1 LDGSEG
7 PNVTAVTGDARSHAR
22 VVPNAPAGTDGLPD
36 FRRRLLEGMAA
47 AIRERGFRDTT
58 VADVVR
64 LARTSRRTFYE
75 HFASKQDCYIALLR
89 ESNAEMISEI
99 ATAVDP
105 HAAWDVQVRQA
116 IEAWIGASESEP
128 AITLSWIREIPS
140 LGEDARQLQRDFLEA
155 FIVLIETLTD
165 NPELRAVGVQ
175 PVSRQVAIMLLGGLR
190 ELMATTVEDG
200 GALSDITE
208 VAVRTTMA
216 LLGPR

>member
-1 LDGSEG
+1 M
-7 PNVTAVTGDARSHAR
+7 TAVTTGARASSAYVAPDPSDALDA
-22 VVPNAPAGTDGLPD
+22 APD
-36 FRRRLLEGMAA
+36 FRRRLLEGMAT

-89 ESNAEMISEI
+89 ESNAQMISEI
-99 ATAVDP
+99 AAAVDP
-105 HAAWDVQVRQA
+105 HAAWDDQVQQA
-116 IEAWIGASESEP
+116 IAAWIGASESEP

-140 LGEDARQLQRDFLEA
+140 LGEEARQLQRDFLEG

-165 NPELRAVGVQ
+165 NPELRTVGVE

-200 GALSDITE
+200 GAISDITE

-216 LLGPR
+216 LLGPRG

>member
-1 LDGSEG
+1 M
-7 PNVTAVTGDARSHAR
+7 TAVTSGVRTSDPRELPTAAEPTDAT
-22 VVPNAPAGTDGLPD
+22 PE

-47 AIRERGFRDTT
+47 AIRERGYRETT

-75 HFASKQDCYIALLR
+75 HFASKQDCYMALLR

-99 ATAVDP
+99 AASVDR
-105 HAAWDVQVRQA
+105 HAPWDVQVEQA
-116 IEAWIGASESEP
+116 IGAWIDASQSEP

-140 LGEDARQLQRDFLEA
+140 LGEDARQLQRDFHEA

-175 PVSRQVAIMLLGGLR
+175 PVSRQLATVLLGGLR
-190 ELMATTVEDG
+190 ELMAMTVEDG
-200 GALSDITE
+200 GAISDITD
-208 VAVRTTMA
+208 VAVHATMA
-216 LLGPR
+216 LLGPRG

>member
-1 LDGSEG
+1 MTSVTVHQAAANPAAASTG
-7 PNVTAVTGDARSHAR
+7 PAI
-22 VVPNAPAGTDGLPD
+22 D

-47 AIRERGFRDTT
+47 AIRERGFRETT

-99 ATAVDP
+99 AAAVDR
-105 HAAWDVQVRQA
+105 HAPWDVQVQQA
-116 IEAWIGASESEP
+116 IGAWIGASESEP

-140 LGEDARQLQRDFLEA
+140 LGDAARELQRDFHEA

-165 NPELRAVGVQ
+165 NPELRAVGVE
-175 PVSRQVAIMLLGGLR
+175 PVSRQVATVLLGGLR
-190 ELMATTVEDG
+190 ELMAITVEDG
-200 GALSDITE
+200 GAIGDITD

-216 LLGPR
+216 LLGPH

>member
-1 LDGSEG
+1 
-7 PNVTAVTGDARSHAR
+7 VTSVTVHDAATSAA
-22 VVPNAPAGTDGLPD
+22 APSTDPPID

-47 AIRERGFRDTT
+47 AIRERGFRETT

-99 ATAVDP
+99 AAAVDP
-105 HAAWDVQVRQA
+105 HAAWDLQVQQA
-116 IEAWIGASESEP
+116 IGAWIGASESEP

-140 LGEDARQLQRDFLEA
+140 LGDAARELQRDFHEA

-165 NPELRAVGVQ
+165 NPELRAVGVE
-175 PVSRQVAIMLLGGLR
+175 PVSRQVATVLLGGLR
-190 ELMATTVEDG
+190 ELMAITVEDG
-200 GALSDITE
+200 GAISDITD
-208 VAVRTTMA
+208 VAVHSTMA
-216 LLGPR
+216 LIGPHA

>member
-1 LDGSEG
+1 
-7 PNVTAVTGDARSHAR
+7 VTSVTVHDAAMGA
-22 VVPNAPAGTDGLPD
+22 APPGTDPPVD

-99 ATAVDP
+99 AAAVDP
-105 HAAWDVQVRQA
+105 HAAWDVQVQQA
-116 IEAWIGASESEP
+116 IGAWIGASESEP

-140 LGEDARQLQRDFLEA
+140 LGEAARQLQRDFHEA

-165 NPELRAVGVQ
+165 NPELRAVGVK
-175 PVSRQVAIMLLGGLR
+175 PVSRQVATVLLGGLR
-190 ELMATTVEDG
+190 ELMAMTVEDG
-200 GALSDITE
+200 GAISDITD
-208 VAVRTTMA
+208 VAVHSTMA
-216 LLGPR
+216 LIGPRP